1 MDRNDFQA
9 ALAKKLRK
17 QTSLLTDEEVAF
29 AARMTLK
36 MLKESFGDNPYFNA
50 QSMERIIRWSS
61 LRARCEREREK
72 RSLSLKDVSER
83 LKIPQYRLRAIESG
97 KLAAFEPEMARE
109 YFRFLGI
116 DRWID
121 RWRRANR
128 DLAKYAG
135 LGPLAERSR
144 KRRSRQE

>member
-29 AARMTLK
+29 ATRMTFK
-36 MLKESFGDNPYFNA
+36 MLRESFGDNPYFNA

-109 YFRFLGI
+109 YFQFLGI

-128 DLAKYAG
+128 DLADLTG
-135 LGPLAERSR
+135 LDSPSKERR
-144 KRRSRQE
+144 KRRSRRG

>member
-1 MDRNDFQA
+1 MDRNGFQA

-29 AARMTLK
+29 VTRRTLK
-36 MLKESFGDNPYFNA
+36 MLRESFGDNPYFDA
-50 QSMERIIRWSS
+50 QSMGRIIRWSS

-72 RSLSLKDVSER
+72 RNLSLKDASVR

-97 KLAAFEPEMARE
+97 ELAAFEPEMARE
-109 YFRFLGI
+109 YFQFLGI

-128 DLAKYAG
+128 DLAD
-135 LGPLAERSR
+135 LAWFDSSSKERR
-144 KRRSRQE
+144 KRRSSQG